1 MVPEGPVRG
10 LIQAP
15 AARERGYPTP
25 MDPASDADRHRYYE
39 ELAVTHVLGGLSES
53 DGRVFRSHLLDCPQC
68 RARVGELRRIA
79 NDLADVERDE
89 RRMRAAKAVE
99 TKRRD
104 DDDEE
109 IEPEEPPVASRASRI
124 GLLIGMVLLVGL
136 ASWNFLLRDFT
147 AGLQRQLSE
156 ADIERDLLI
165 SNQAVQFVSPTG
177 QFSAAPSN
185 VLFNDSH
192 ALVILD
198 GVKEGEVYGVYSQD
212 AQDEAVNDP
221 ILRRAESERLT
232 LLVPRVP
239 GLRGLVVTRP
249 EVGAEGRD
257 PSGTPVM
264 RATLVDPA
272 SADTEPA
279 TR

>member
-1 MVPEGPVRG
+1 
-10 LIQAP
+10 
-15 AARERGYPTP
+15 
-25 MDPASDADRHRYYE
+25 MDSASDADRHRYYE

-109 IEPEEPPVASRASRI
+109 VAPEEPPVASRASRF

-165 SNQAVQFVSPTG
+165 NDQEAQFVSPTG
-177 QFSAAPSN
+177 QFSGEPSK
-185 VLFNDSH
+185 VLYSDTH

-198 GVKEGEVYGVYSQD
+198 GVNEGEIYGVYSQNAEED
-212 AQDEAVNDP
+212 AINDP
-221 ILRRAESERLT
+221 VLERAESDRLT

-239 GLRGLVVTRP
+239 GLRRLVVTRP
-249 EVGAEGRD
+249 EAGAEGQA

-264 RATLVDPA
+264 YATLVDPA
-272 SADTEPA
+272 AADAEPA
-279 TR
+279 AR